1 MKNFEEFVA
10 GVKACVAEAFPDH
23 DVRIQEVTKNNNV
36 TMTGICAFTKGATV
50 TPTLY
55 LDNYYSR
62 YEELAD
68 QSGDDRAFRTVSKD
82 IINVLRNEDG
92 TTVKGFNIDEFTKF
106 KNTKDSI
113 YMILVNNKTN
123 DLSDK
128 PHRELVGEYSILYR
142 YNVPVPEGE
151 GYASILVNNQHV
163 KTWGVEEEDLYQAAI
178 ANASKI
184 TPIVVE
190 DMEHMMSSLL
200 GFPIIED
207 ESYDNSLEHGTW
219 RTNLS
224 LDTPM
229 YVISNTKRYYGAAA
243 IAVPG
248 VLQEIADVFG
258 CNLYIIPSSIHEVII
273 VPDNG
278 MTDPYSLSIMI
289 REINDSELKPEEVLG
304 YTLMRFDREQGKL
317 MTVSATADP
326 EL

>member
-10 GVKACVAEAFPDH
+10 AVKECCTEAFPDH
-23 DVRIQEVTKNNNV
+23 EVRIQEMKKNNNV
-36 TMTGICAFTKGATV
+36 TLTGISTLAKGQNI
-50 TPTLY
+50 TPNLY

-82 IINVLRNEDG
+82 IINFLRNEDG
-92 TTVKGFNIDEFTKF
+92 TTVKGFNIDEFKKF

-151 GYASILVNNQHV
+151 GYASILVKNNILE
-163 KTWGVEEEDLYQAAI
+163 TWGVEEEDLYQAAI

-219 RTNLS
+219 RTNIS

-229 YVISNTKRYYGAAA
+229 YVITNTKRYYGAAA
-243 IAVPG
+243 MAVPG

-258 CNLYIIPSSIHEVII
+258 CNLFIIPSSIHEAII
-273 VPDNG
+273 IPDTG
-278 MTDPYSLSIMI
+278 MADPYDLSIMI
-289 REINDSELKPEEVLG
+289 REVNDSELKPEEVLG
-304 YTLMRFDREQGKL
+304 YTLLRFDRELGKL

>member
-23 DVRIQEVTKNNNV
+23 EVRIQEVTKNNNV
-36 TMTGICAFTKGATV
+36 TLTGICAFAKGKTV
-50 TPTLY
+50 TPTIY
-55 LDNYYSR
+55 LENYYHR

-68 QSGDDRAFRTVSKD
+68 QGDDRAFRTVSKD
-82 IINVLRNEDG
+82 IINVLRHEDG
-92 TTVKGFNIDEFTKF
+92 TTVKEFNIDDFTNF
-106 KNTKDSI
+106 KNAKESI
-113 YMILVNNKTN
+113 YLILVNNTTN

-142 YNVPVPEGE
+142 YNVPVPESA

-190 DMEHMMSSLL
+190 DMEHTMSSLL

-229 YVISNTKRYYGAAA
+229 YVITNTKRYYGAAA
-243 IAVPG
+243 MAVPG

-258 CNLYIIPSSIHEVII
+258 CNLFIIPSSIHEAII
-273 VPDNG
+273 IPDTG
-278 MTDPYSLSIMI
+278 MADPYDLSIMI
-289 REINDSELKPEEVLG
+289 REVNDKEVKPEEVLG